1 MSESVDHLQKYW
13 LLDERQR
20 RQRSEVSLDPAVS
33 YADTVLAGSLSS
45 EKSRIILQV
54 AQRVGWAFG
63 WDITQEF
70 LDRHYTSYGQVR

>member
-1 MSESVDHLQKYW
+1 
-13 LLDERQR
+13 
-20 RQRSEVSLDPAVS
+20 VS